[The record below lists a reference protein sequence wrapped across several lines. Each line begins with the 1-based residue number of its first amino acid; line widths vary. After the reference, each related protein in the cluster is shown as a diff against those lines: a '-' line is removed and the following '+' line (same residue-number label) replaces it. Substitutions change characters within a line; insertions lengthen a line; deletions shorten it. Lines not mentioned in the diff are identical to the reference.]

1 MKQFFITLSRFL
13 NFIYRACDR
22 ALMYIQIH
30 RFNKIGKNVK
40 FFPLSSDFIFENIE
54 IGNDVQINQR
64 ASFLSYIA
72 KIHIGNKVLFGPNV
86 SIRGGNHPFY
96 KAGTFIFDIA
106 ESEKSPEDDKDIY
119 IEDDVWIGCNV
130 TILKGVRIGRGAI
143 IGAGSVV
150 TKSVDPY
157 TIAAGNP
164 ARKIKNRFPSLDDTL
179 MHDSKLF
186 PENKINAKQV
196 ASFFDK

>member
-54 IGNDVQINQR
+54 IGNDDQINQR

-86 SIRGGNHPFY
+86 TIRGGNHPNKAVEMGLKAY
-96 KAGTFIFDIA
+96 KTIESVYSAEKHYSTLIKIFQ
-106 ESEKSPEDDKDIY
+106 K
-119 IEDDVWIGCNV
+119 V
-130 TILKGVRIGRGAI
+130 LK
-143 IGAGSVV
+143 
-150 TKSVDPY
+150 
-157 TIAAGNP
+157 
-164 ARKIKNRFPSLDDTL
+164 
-179 MHDSKLF
+179 
-186 PENKINAKQV
+186 
-196 ASFFDK
+196 